1 MKLTSKKAYKVIQH
15 LLQHTETSQLEL
27 SKKTGVSLGHVN
39 KIINYLNDLNMISK
53 KTRSLTLRDPARL
66 LEKIGFERPLKRLE
80 TATFRL
86 PTTTIP
92 ETEKIIANTCDNN
105 NVDYALTAFS
115 GLRRHYEYHISY
127 PQVHAYVSDPEI
139 EKKIEHGEGAIPVTL
154 LTPDRPEILADAQ
167 EIHGLRACNRI
178 QIAIDLFSS
187 GYGRDAAMKLLE
199 ATQHGTEK
207 DTG

>member
-1 MKLTSKKAYKVIQH
+1 MRLASKKSYRVIQH
-15 LLQHTETSQLEL
+15 LLQHPETNQLEL
-27 SKKTGVSLGHVN
+27 SRKTGVALGHVN
-39 KIINYLNDLNMISK
+39 KIINYLNDLNIVSK
-53 KTRSLTLRDPARL
+53 KPRSLTLRDPARL

-92 ETEKIIANTCDNN
+92 ETEKTLADACDDN

-154 LTPDRPEILADAQ
+154 LTPDRPEILADAR
-167 EIHGLRACNRI
+167 EIDGLRACTRT

-187 GYGRDAAMKLLE
+187 GHGRDAAMKLLE
-199 ATQHGTEK
+199 ATQHGAEK